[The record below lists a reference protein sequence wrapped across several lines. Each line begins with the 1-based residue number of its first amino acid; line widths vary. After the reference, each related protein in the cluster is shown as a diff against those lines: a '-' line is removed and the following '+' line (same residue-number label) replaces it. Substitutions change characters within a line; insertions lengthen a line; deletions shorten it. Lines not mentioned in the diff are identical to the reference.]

1 MHIHADGIIVATPMN
16 LILLFDEDFVDG
28 SRVRLTGRRLRHVT
42 DVHRAVVG
50 EELVAGVANG
60 RVGRGTITRLD
71 AEALEM
77 DVSLDRDPPAA
88 LPLTLIL
95 ALPRP
100 KVLNRV
106 IAGATSLGIKRI
118 VLINAWRV
126 EKSYWSSPRLSA
138 DNLRQQAIL
147 GLEQARDTVLPSI
160 ETRRLFRPFV
170 EAELPAIARDTRAL
184 VAHPH
189 AREACPRDV
198 REAITLAIGPEGGFI
213 DAEIASL
220 ERAGFIPVSIGERIL
235 RVETVV
241 PFLAAT
247 LTKSAS

>member
-1 MHIHADGIIVATPMN
+1 VN
-16 LILLFDEDFVDG
+16 LILLFGDDFIDG

-42 DVHRAVVG
+42 DVHRAAVG
-50 EELVAGVANG
+50 EELVAGVADG
-60 RVGRGTITRLD
+60 RIGRGMITRLD

-77 DVSLDRDPPAA
+77 DVVLDRDPPPP

-106 IAGATSLGIKRI
+106 IAGAASLGIKRI
-118 VLINAWRV
+118 VLLNAWRV
-126 EKSYWSSPRLSA
+126 EKSYWSSPRLSP
-138 DNLRQQAIL
+138 DNLRAQSIL

-170 EAELPAIARDTRAL
+170 EDELPSIAHGTRAL
-184 VAHPH
+184 VAHPR
-189 AREACPRDV
+189 ASEVCPRDV
-198 REAITLAIGPEGGFI
+198 REPVILVIGPEGGFI

-220 ERAGFIPVSIGERIL
+220 ERAGFTAVSIGERIL
-235 RVETVV
+235 RVETAV
-241 PFLAAT
+241 PFLVAR
-247 LTKSAS
+247 LY

>member
-1 MHIHADGIIVATPMN
+1 
-16 LILLFDEDFVDG
+16 
-28 SRVRLTGRRLRHVT
+28 
-42 DVHRAVVG
+42 
-50 EELVAGVANG
+50 
-60 RVGRGTITRLD
+60 
-71 AEALEM
+71 M
-77 DVSLDRDPPAA
+77 DVALNRDPPAA

-106 IAGATSLGIKRI
+106 IAGAASLGIKRM

-126 EKSYWSSPRLSA
+126 EKSYWSSPRLSD
-138 DNLRQQAIL
+138 DNLRAQAIL

-170 EAELPAIARDTRAL
+170 ENELLTLARGTRAL

-189 AREACPRDV
+189 ASLACPRDV
-198 REAITLAIGPEGGFI
+198 REPVTLVIGPEGGFI

-220 ERAGFIPVSIGERIL
+220 ERIGFTPVTIGERIV
-235 RVETVV
+235 RVETAV
-241 PFLAAT
+241 PFLAAR
-247 LTKSAS
+247 LLDYCV

>member
-1 MHIHADGIIVATPMN
+1 VQ
-16 LILLFDEDFVDG
+16 
-28 SRVRLTGRRLRHVT
+28 
-42 DVHRAVVG
+42 DVHRAGVG
-50 EELVAGVANG
+50 DELTVGVLNG
-60 RVGRGTITRLD
+60 RIGRGTITRID
-71 AEALEM
+71 DEALEM
-77 DVSLDRDPPAA
+77 VVALDRDPPPP

-138 DNLRQQAIL
+138 ENIRAQSIL

-160 ETRRLFRPFV
+160 EARRLFRPFV
-170 EAELPAIARDTRAL
+170 EDELPSIAAGTRAL

-189 AREACPRDV
+189 APLECPRNV
-198 REAITLAIGPEGGFI
+198 REPVTLVIGPEGGFI

-220 ERAGFIPVSIGERIL
+220 ERAGVTCVNVGERIL
-235 RVETVV
+235 RVETAV
-241 PFLAAT
+241 PFLAGR
-247 LTKSAS
+247 LF

>member
-1 MHIHADGIIVATPMN
+1 VN
-16 LILLFDEDFVDG
+16 LILLFDDDFLDAT
-28 SRVRLTGRRLRHVT
+28 RVRLSGRRLRHVT
-42 DVHRAVVG
+42 EVHRAAVGEDLVVG
-50 EELVAGVANG
+50 VTSG
-60 RVGRGTITRLD
+60 RIGRGTITRLD

-77 DVSLDRDPPAA
+77 GVTLDRDPPAP

-106 IAGATSLGIKRI
+106 IAAAASLGIKRI
-118 VLINAWRV
+118 VLLNAWRV

-138 DNLRQQAIL
+138 ENLRTQSIL

-170 EAELPAIARDTRAL
+170 EDELPALASGTRAL

-189 AREACPRDV
+189 AQEACPHNL
-198 REAITLAIGPEGGFI
+198 REPVTLAIGPEGGFI

-220 ERAGFIPVSIGERIL
+220 ERAGFTTVNIGERIL

-241 PFLAAT
+241 PYLAAR
-247 LTKSAS
+247 LSDCRI